1 MQETKTRTPAHQSPA
16 PRPPWVRAVA
26 ILAAVA
32 LLGGALYATW
42 QAVASEDDPES
53 DPIGLGESDPDFSLT
68 DEEAIA
74 RLDELRSAALEA
86 TRNQD
91 VTVVPL
97 VFTETSPMRQRLR
110 EEIQKLKE
118 NDVQERSQFER
129 LELTVT
135 ENTPTLI
142 TLLEVT
148 NYFPCFRDA
157 SGKDVTVGPEAIRQ
171 EVQWSLALDDGRWL
185 LQNSVIRDD
194 RELKAD
200 GHC

>member
-1 MQETKTRTPAHQSPA
+1 MQETKTRTPAEETPSS
-16 PRPPWVRAVA
+16 RPPWIRAVA
-26 ILAAVA
+26 IVAAVA

-42 QAVASEDDPES
+42 QAVASNDTPEP
-53 DPIGLGESDPDFSLT
+53 DPIGLGESEPDFSLT

-91 VTVVPL
+91 VTVVPHI
-97 VFTETSPMRQRLR
+97 FTESSPMRQRLR
-110 EEIQKLKE
+110 EEIQNLQE
-118 NDVQERSQFER
+118 NDVQERSDFER

-135 ENTPTLI
+135 ENSPSLI
-142 TLLEVT
+142 HLLEVT
-148 NYFPCFRDA
+148 DYFPCFRDA
-157 SGKDVTVGPEAIRQ
+157 SGEDVTVGPQAIRQ

-185 LQNSVIRDD
+185 IDNSIIVND
-194 RELKAD
+194 RELKVD